1 MYRNLFVT
9 LEAKN
14 DPNGG
19 DTMRNAYRFVF
30 VMVVVVISTMMAGC
44 SAKQMATLP
53 DSIERSCTQGRVF
66 YRIPSDSAAAPYP
79 SVTVTAWHHE
89 KNQPLTETKTDQAG
103 NYCIEVPLG
112 DFQVDLRV
120 WGMVHLPT
128 TSYTCTG
135 SEDNIDLG
143 TVPKR
148 CGENCKKI
156 EIMTDCKEFTPHR
169 QQ

>member
-1 MYRNLFVT
+1 MRTLIGFAFAIVFIVT
-9 LEAKN
+9 
-14 DPNGG
+14 
-19 DTMRNAYRFVF
+19 
-30 VMVVVVISTMMAGC
+30 STMIAGC
-44 SAKQMATLP
+44 SAKQIATLS
-53 DSIERSCTQGRVF
+53 DSIERSCIQGKVV
-66 YRIPSDSAAAPYP
+66 YRITSDSAAAPYS

-89 KNQPLTETKTDQAG
+89 KNQSLTETKTDQAG

-143 TVPKR
+143 TAPNR

-156 EIMTDCKEFTPHR
+156 EIMTDCEEFTPR
-169 QQ
+169 RRR